1 MQGRHTTLTLLLMV
15 LLIQVPITVVA
26 NERSFEQTAEKEL
39 LLREIFYLTGLAKV
53 SDMLFPIVRQE
64 ILILRQV
71 RQTITSEQLEKIESV
86 MMSSFTNDAL
96 AAGLLTALADRFTTE
111 QLRTLLEPLSNPK
124 IKSVLLNRSSIL
136 RDSDLHAHYRVYRRK
151 LEQRPPLEARVE
163 QLKILTSAQ
172 GLKDLEVKIRAEVR
186 KSMLIA
192 VNLVTGARVFS
203 EEQLQKTLDGF
214 EKHVAKIG
222 MEEKLYQNLFL
233 FRSVS
238 NKRLDSYYQAL
249 RSPLYQEWLRIAI
262 RQTTEFFRQE
272 RSVIAM
278 SNNVIGLYVQNGN

>member
-15 LLIQVPITVVA
+15 ILIQVPITVVA
-26 NERSFEQTAEKEL
+26 NARSFEQTAEKEL
-39 LLREIFYLTGLAKV
+39 LLREIYYLTGLAKV

-136 RDSDLHAHYRVYRRK
+136 RDSDLHAHYRIYRRK

-163 QLKILTSAQ
+163 QLKMLTSAQ

-238 NKRLDSYYQAL
+238 NKRLDSYYQTL
-249 RSPLYQEWLRIAI
+249 QSPLYQEWLSIAI
-262 RQTTEFFRQE
+262 NQTTAFFRQE

-278 SNNVIGLYVQNGN
+278 SNNVIGLYVQSGN